1 MFKKS
6 GNTLHITRGDGGILT
21 LQYPDHTFS
30 AAEDVVINIYR
41 ENTMDA
47 EPVMYW
53 TTEENITGHS
63 CDASFDGDTVE
74 ITIPGGYTQLDN
86 PITEVVPYWWEA
98 VCGEETFICYDEQGP
113 KILNLYPGGIN

>member
-47 EPVMYW
+47 EPVMY
-53 TTEENITGHS
+53 
-63 CDASFDGDTVE
+63 
-74 ITIPGGYTQLDN
+74 
-86 PITEVVPYWWEA
+86 
-98 VCGEETFICYDEQGP
+98 
-113 KILNLYPGGIN
+113 